1 MSETETL
8 ATNSA
13 DGPSLDDK
21 PFVPSG
27 PPLPRP
33 AGKHSKL
40 TLSAC
45 SASRRTGPTS
55 PGRPLLGMLIP

>member
-13 DGPSLDDK
+13 NGPSLDDA

-33 AGKHSKL
+33 AGEVFKTNAVSLYRLKANWIDR
-40 TLSAC
+40 S
-45 SASRRTGPTS
+45 
-55 PGRPLLGMLIP
+55 GRPLLGMLTP